1 MFDEPTLTSSQKQA
15 AIRDE
20 QYERMLNRFGNS
32 APPSAHAPQTHSG
45 LPIKT
50 AYFPHDVE
58 GLDFEQIG
66 APGQYP
72 FTRGNLAAQYQLMNW
87 ANQPVIGY
95 GLPED
100 TRTRMD
106 MLSARGMTGYFG
118 QKFYNLVYDLV
129 SHEGID
135 PDHPSARGRIGQCGM
150 AVYSK
155 ADMARLFD
163 GMDLTK
169 MNVVHI
175 TYYQVIPALAQYIA
189 LAEEQ
194 GLTPD
199 QLRGNSMNWYHQ
211 SAYVGMSAFP
221 PASAQKLAVELIN
234 YCAQKM
240 PRWNTTNLFGYG
252 VEEAGGTAIQE
263 IGLMLAYG
271 IDLMRAVEASGL
283 KADEALPRF
292 GFQIAQANDF
302 FEEIC
307 KIRALRRIW
316 ATAMYE
322 RFGAEDPRSMHV
334 RIHTHTSGACLT
346 AQQPLVNL
354 IRTTLHAFGAALSGV
369 QAMEVSA
376 YDEALSIPTEES
388 ATLALRVQQVIQE
401 ESNITAVSDPLAGS
415 YYVEALTDQ
424 IAAAAL
430 ELVDRVEAE
439 GGYVAAQ
446 QKGWIRREVEA
457 SADRWRDMV
466 NSGERRVVG
475 LNCYQDDEGEV
486 AEPNI
491 FKVDPNVEALAVE
504 RIEELRTSRDAARFD
519 KAMCAFREV
528 AEDFAKK
535 ECKDLGSCELMETA
549 IEAARAEASTGEMMG
564 VLKDALGWRA
574 PHEY

>member
-20 QYERMLNRFGNS
+20 QYERMLNRFGNT

-135 PDHPSARGRIGQCGM
+135 PDHSSARGRIGQCGM

-316 ATAMYE
+316 ATAMHE

-519 KAMCAFREV
+519 KAMGAFREV